1 MAQINNLDYTTFGG
15 TLSQFDF
22 DGHHTLSSMADKI
35 ESDFRFDKK
44 CKKDSDNK
52 KNNLQRRRIIK

>member
-1 MAQINNLDYTTFGG
+1 MTNKNYMTQINNLDYTTFGG

-44 CKKDSDNK
+44 CKKDSGNK
-52 KNNLQRRRIIK
+52 RK